1 VAKDRAAPFSKK
13 HRRYWLPVTGG
24 MVVIGALN
32 VGLGVCTYERAGDPE
47 PIHVQPYSPADAA
60 LAPGELGIAQIP
72 GEVMRAFATR
82 YPKTIPA
89 GARLDGGNVVVRFP
103 PGATHQSATF
113 SPDGTFVSE
122 Q

>member
-24 MVVIGALN
+24 MVLIGAIN
-32 VGLGVCTYERAGDPE
+32 IGLGVCTYERAGDPE
-47 PIHVQPYSPADAA
+47 PMHVQPAYDAG
-60 LAPGELGIAQIP
+60 LGPGELTLAQIP
-72 GEVMRAFATR
+72 GDVMRSFAVK

-89 GARLDGGNVVVRFP
+89 GARHDGPNYVLRFP
-103 PGATHQSATF
+103 IGAPHQTATF
-113 SPDGTFVSE
+113 APDGTFVSE